1 MGAFFYALCYNISMK
16 MKLALCLALIV
27 ALSLPTTIYAN
38 DTVNAC
44 DPTAECEDT
53 ETKTTEGFVEISM
66 DEALS
71 YFKEKKSG
79 ILFFGFDSCP
89 WCKEA
94 RPILKKVADKKN
106 TTVYYVK
113 VRDEDKNLLYSD
125 DQRVELTKYIPKYM
139 SKNKDEDNKLWLYVP
154 LVIHVKKGKAVA
166 GHEGTVK
173 GHDATKRKMTKKEKK
188 KLEKTYTKVLK

>member
-1 MGAFFYALCYNISMK
+1 MKKNI
-16 MKLALCLALIV
+16 AITLALIG

-38 DTVNAC
+38 DNINAC
-44 DPTAECEDT
+44 DPTAECE
-53 ETKTTEGFVEISM
+53 ESKTKTTEEGFVEISM
-66 DEALS
+66 DEALT
-71 YFKEKKSG
+71 YFTEKKSG
-79 ILFFGFDSCP
+79 ILFFGFNACP

-106 TTVYYVK
+106 VTVYYVK

-125 DQRVELTKYIPKYM
+125 EQRVELTKYIPKYM
-139 SKNKDEDNKLWLYVP
+139 SKNKKEDNKLWLYVP

-173 GHDATKRKMTKKEKK
+173 NHDATKRKMTKKEKK
-188 KLEKTYTKVLK
+188 KLEKTYTKILK